1 MRTKSSS
8 CRCTSSAKKITKR
21 RKKNIRRFFYSSTGG
36 NKNGGTSHRC
46 RRARDGTASGS
57 LCSHQGKFRRNELA
71 LHLAHVRCRW
81 LAAGTLAQ
89 RKTRRAGC
97 RSLDSF
103 SR

>member
-21 RKKNIRRFFYSSTGG
+21 RRKNIKRFFYSSTGG
-36 NKNGGTSHRC
+36 KNGGTSHRC
-46 RRARDGTASGS
+46 RLACNGAASGS

-71 LHLAHVRCRW
+71 LHLAHVRCRR
-81 LAAGTLAQ
+81 LAAGSLAE
-89 RKTRRAGC
+89 REARRSGC
-97 RSLDSF
+97 GSLDSF